1 MTSFT
6 DLLKKL
12 ENSTN
17 STNSSSYN
25 LNPNIKTFQQ
35 LNSQFSSVNSS
46 TANAINNNL
55 MGINKKI
62 AKPTNSISISKAQ
75 QQSFINFANTYG
87 VNAGQIQS
95 ETEPLQLNITNKGT
109 SLTSY
114 AIPASYTKSVL
125 PSSTVI
131 TNAGLL
137 KAMGYNSNVNA
148 VQFTN
153 IYDKPLGNPN
163 IAPVQT
169 IVSSTPPIIQAFDNL
184 GTDISNFFK
193 SLAKDL
199 SSLGSGL
206 LSVLDFIAKYWEWI
220 LLGIAGIVGIVL
232 YSSAKTRSLVK
243 DKIKGGAGSIKER
256 LSAKKEASNETD
268 SLPNEIRM

>member
-6 DLLKKL
+6 NLLKKL

-17 STNSSSYN
+17 NTNSSNYN
-25 LNPNIKTFQQ
+25 LNTNIKTFQQ
-35 LNSQFSSVNSS
+35 LNSQYSSVNSS
-46 TANAINNNL
+46 TVNAINNNL

-62 AKPTNSISISKAQ
+62 TMPSNSVSVSKSQ

-125 PSSTVI
+125 PSSVVVS
-131 TNAGLL
+131 NAGLL
-137 KAMGYNSNVNA
+137 KAMGYNSNVNS

-169 IVSSTPPIIQAFDNL
+169 IVSSTPPIMQDLNGL
-184 GTDISNFFK
+184 GSDISNFFK

-206 LSVLDFIAKYWEWI
+206 LGFFDFIAKYWEWI
-220 LLGIAGIVGIVL
+220 LLGIAFVYEAGI
-232 YSSAKTRSLVK
+232 A
-243 DKIKGGAGSIKER
+243 
-256 LSAKKEASNETD
+256 
-268 SLPNEIRM
+268 

>member
-17 STNSSSYN
+17 TTNSSSYN

-35 LNSQFSSVNSS
+35 LNSQYSSVNSS

-62 AKPTNSISISKAQ
+62 ALPSNSISVSKAQ

-87 VNAGQIQS
+87 INAGQIQS

-125 PSSTVI
+125 PSSVVV

-137 KAMGYNSNVNA
+137 KAMGYKSNVNS

-153 IYDKPLGNPN
+153 IYDMPNGNPN
-163 IAPVQT
+163 IAPTQT

-184 GTDISNFFK
+184 GNDVYNFFK

-199 SSLGSGL
+199 SGLGSGL
-206 LSVLDFIAKYWEWI
+206 LGFFDFLAKYWEWI
-220 LLGIAGIVGIVL
+220 LLGIAGAI
-232 YSSAKTRSLVK
+232 
-243 DKIKGGAGSIKER
+243 GAGLY
-256 LSAKKEASNETD
+256 LSHRTKKEILEK
-268 SLPNEIRM
+268 I

>member
-17 STNSSSYN
+17 NTNSTSYN
-25 LNPNIKTFQQ
+25 LNPKIKNFQQ

-62 AKPTNSISISKAQ
+62 AKPTNSISVSKAQ

-131 TNAGLL
+131 TNTGLL
-137 KAMGYNSNVNA
+137 KAMGYNSNVNS

-163 IAPVQT
+163 VAPVQT
-169 IVSSTPPIIQAFDNL
+169 IVNSTPPILQDLNSL
-184 GTDISNFFK
+184 GTDISNLFK

-199 SSLGSGL
+199 ASLGNGL
-206 LSVLDFIAKYWEWI
+206 MGFFDFLAKYWEWI
-220 LLGIAGIVGIVL
+220 LLGIAGAI
-232 YSSAKTRSLVK
+232 
-243 DKIKGGAGSIKER
+243 GAGLY
-256 LSAKKEASNETD
+256 LSHRTKKEILEK
-268 SLPNEIRM
+268 I

>member
-1 MTSFT
+1 MTSFI

-12 ENSTN
+12 DNSTN
-17 STNSSSYN
+17 NTNSSNYN

-35 LNSQFSSVNSS
+35 LNSQYSSVNSS

-62 AKPTNSISISKAQ
+62 TTPSNSISVSKAQ

-87 VNAGQIQS
+87 VNAGQFQS

-114 AIPASYTKSVL
+114 AIPASYTKSAL
-125 PSSTVI
+125 PSSTVV

-153 IYDKPLGNPN
+153 IYDMPNGNPN
-163 IAPVQT
+163 IAPIQA
-169 IVSSTPPIIQAFDNL
+169 IVSSTPPIMQDLNGL
-184 GTDISNFFK
+184 GSDISNFFK

-199 SSLGSGL
+199 PSLGSGL
-206 LSVLDFIAKYWEWI
+206 LGFFDFIAKYWEWI
-220 LLGIAGIVGIVL
+220 LLGIAGAI
-232 YSSAKTRSLVK
+232 
-243 DKIKGGAGSIKER
+243 GAGLY
-256 LSAKKEASNETD
+256 LSHRTKKEILEK
-268 SLPNEIRM
+268 I

>member
-12 ENSTN
+12 NESNSTKDLN
-17 STNSSSYN
+17 STSYN
-25 LNPNIKTFQQ
+25 INSNIKNLQQ

-62 AKPTNSISISKAQ
+62 IKPANSISVSKAQ

-87 VNAGQIQS
+87 VNSGQIQS

-125 PSSTVI
+125 PSSTVV

-137 KAMGYNSNVNA
+137 KAMGYNSNVNS

-163 IAPVQT
+163 VAPVQT
-169 IVSSTPPIIQAFDNL
+169 IVNSTPPILQDLNSL
-184 GTDISNFFK
+184 GTDISNLFK

-199 SSLGSGL
+199 ASLGNGL
-206 LSVLDFIAKYWEWI
+206 MGFFDFLAKYWEWI
-220 LLGIAGIVGIVL
+220 LLGIAGAI
-232 YSSAKTRSLVK
+232 
-243 DKIKGGAGSIKER
+243 GAGLY
-256 LSAKKEASNETD
+256 LSHRTKKEILEK
-268 SLPNEIRM
+268 I